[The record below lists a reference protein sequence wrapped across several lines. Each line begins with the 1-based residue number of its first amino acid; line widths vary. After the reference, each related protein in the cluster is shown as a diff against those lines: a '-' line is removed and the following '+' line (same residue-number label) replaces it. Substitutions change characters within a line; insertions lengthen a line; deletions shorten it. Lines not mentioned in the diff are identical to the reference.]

1 MRISQK
7 SIHGIQKQG
16 ESFHYKKKT
25 SLYGCV
31 IWRIFLF
38 VLGKKDRSGR
48 KKKKN
53 EVITFE
59 SP

>member
-1 MRISQK
+1 MAFK
-7 SIHGIQKQG
+7 SKERASIT
-16 ESFHYKKKT
+16 KKNF
-25 SLYGCV
+25 GCV

-38 VLGKKDRSGR
+38 VLGKKERSGR